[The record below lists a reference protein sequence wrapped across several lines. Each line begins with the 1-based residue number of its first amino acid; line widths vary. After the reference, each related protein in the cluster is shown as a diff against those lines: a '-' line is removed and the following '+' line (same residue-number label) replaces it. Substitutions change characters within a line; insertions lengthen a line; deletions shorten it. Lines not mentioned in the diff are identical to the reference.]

1 MINDVRNTVLAVLN
15 KNNYGYISPSDFNL
29 YSKQAQMELFEEYFS
44 SYNKAINM
52 ENVRQSGTDY
62 AEIIKPIT
70 ETIERFSQFKPLVP
84 VAPVAYP
91 SNNYYYPSLITTG
104 DEAYMINKIVCYPD
118 ILTVG
123 TNTSVVI
130 NSLVDST
137 ANFVTAGVS
146 AGDIVTNKD
155 SNFSVKVVALIS
167 PTQLLLDGDIFTG
180 TGDSYA
186 IIDASEFKDA
196 ERVSQGKITQL
207 LNSVLTSPSNIFP
220 AYTLGN
226 EIFSLYPTTFT
237 TMGQVYAQYFRLP
250 KAPKWTYITLING
263 EPSFDQTQPD
273 YQDFELPLEDEYK
286 LATKILE
293 YCGMSIREAEV
304 VQFGMA
310 QQQHEQPT
318 FSMQQ

>member
-29 YSKQAQMELFEEYFS
+29 YSKQAQMEIFEEYFS
-44 SYNKAINM
+44 SYNKTINM
-52 ENVRQSGTDY
+52 ENTRQSGTDY

-84 VAPVAYP
+84 VAPLAYP

-123 TNTSVVI
+123 TNTSVVS
-130 NSLVDST
+130 NALVDSA
-137 ANFVTAGVS
+137 ANFVTAGIS
-146 AGDIVTNKD
+146 AGDIVTNKTT
-155 SNFSVKVVALIS
+155 SFSAKVVALIS
-167 PTQLLLDGDIFTG
+167 PTQLLLDADIFLSTAEA
-180 TGDSYA
+180 YA
-186 IIDASEFKDA
+186 VIDASEFKDA
-196 ERVSQGKITQL
+196 EKVSQGKITQL
-207 LNSVLTSPSNIFP
+207 LNSLLTSPSNIFP

-226 EIFSLYPTTFT
+226 EIFSLYPVTFT